1 MSNRDFTCEHN
12 SMKKIGN
19 RKIGLLSIILVA
31 VLVGSVAVFY
41 SGGSGGIARFIVY
54 GAGTPDSYGNRIAE
68 FAIYQNASGTWT
80 QITSVGYTSYT
91 PGYSLSVPANQHT
104 ILRVTVYLNNTLATS
119 VSQAST
125 RTRVYLN
132 VSGVVTNFAMVY
144 GSGTNIGSI
153 YWALIYY
160 YPTVI
165 TSPTSTWIP
174 ATDTTYTVTLQY
186 QAYY

>member
-54 GAGTPDSYGNRIAE
+54 GAGTPDSYDSRIFA
-68 FAIYQNASGTWT
+68 FAIMQNATGSWTDVTNVAYGT
-80 QITSVGYTSYT
+80 YT
-91 PGYSLSVPANQHT
+91 PGYSLSVPANQKT
-104 ILRVTVYLNNTLATS
+104 IIRVSVHLNLTLAPDLAT
-119 VSQAST
+119 ASS
-125 RTRVYLN
+125 RARVYLTIA
-132 VSGVVTNFAMVY
+132 GVVSSSLMVY
-144 GSGTNIGSI
+144 GSGYNDGVGH
-153 YWALIYY
+153 WFLNYY
-160 YPTVI
+160 YPATP
-165 TSPTSTWIP
+165 TNPTSVWIP
-174 ATDTTYTVTLQY
+174 ATDTTYATTAQY